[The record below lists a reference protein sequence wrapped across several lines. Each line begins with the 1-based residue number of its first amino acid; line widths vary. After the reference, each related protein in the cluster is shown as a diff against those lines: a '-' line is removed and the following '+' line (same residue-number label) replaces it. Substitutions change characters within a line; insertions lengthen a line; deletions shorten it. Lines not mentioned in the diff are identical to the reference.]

1 MYSINCDKY
10 ANVAEL
16 CTAINEKH
24 TIKQFKLAYINDE
37 NVGDIASDTYFHH
50 INYRPIWHLL
60 DIIRQTNDIGLFYRV
75 IGLHPIQFI
84 QLKKKLCEEKL
95 LKKSWSSIH
104 QPVFHT
110 DDQKDISFDAKVI
123 TVQSI
128 AFLIKQYLKA
138 MGCEN
143 MSQGYVITAVSVT
156 VLSTILGWKQP
167 KQSLHN
173 TMRSILI
180 FAIQQVIPNNTPV
193 MVIMPGE
200 DQPVSNNMSKITLT
214 AIKIVS
220 LIPDITLFTR
230 VRTSNK
236 HYFSQQLLDESDL
249 KKFNLRKFLY
259 LQYRPYY
266 NIDGRR
272 LYQDINNDVHSN
284 LLNILQQINCRT
296 QQCSILENGH
306 KIDEYNDDNWRQ
318 FVIKKINTLSC
329 QGSDFLSIETVQGDN
344 DLYDAL
350 VGIKNAN
357 VFLDYMAL
365 NNIAFFYNMILQD
378 GLQSPKEQQLV
389 KGDMFIAFVTGNII
403 ELFMQCGIF
412 LTEDVFSVIFHT
424 KVTMRHIH
432 LLQRGVILRKNMN
445 VFINRKQDNKS
456 INIQQ
461 GIRIAQKTSLQ
472 LLCTYFTGLDK
483 IIPIKESIKVIPNA
497 CSYICYSDKIIH
509 KNIDLDVS
517 LGVELREYPLPLV
530 ESFIDALSTHSTNM
544 LLLLQEYL
552 CTNRCIGI
560 SNAVLEISDIKC
572 DIISLVNNK
581 LDIFQYFTGHESLKR
596 FQQWVDMLIKQPR
609 ENDLMYELLSS
620 DEDIHYKHKAIFIVL
635 MLVMS
640 RRDCIIMGKD
650 ADYCIEIFIKPVFSD
665 ISATYDFDRLYSY
678 AKLLSA
684 PLEHQY
690 LNMRIASTLKQ
701 SIQVFYHN
709 VIPSNALPFVINN
722 EYSSSDL
729 DPSAQGILDI
739 HLKNMKS
746 KIDNLPLMRLLNG
759 SPLKLIPWV
768 SGNMVHGCT
777 PSDVQADAVSSELYV
792 LHGYTLSIDEDVC
805 QSSYHLNHTVDTNE
819 SIIEITKNSDSIT
832 TTPIKVHIM
841 DDSQNDKHN
850 TIVSSSMSI
859 NQQHSQLHN
868 NQERVYHPLSWS
880 IEQSTSNNSDI
891 CYADTSHMHNN
902 AFSTIDTTQYHRCSS
917 IVLDSDNSLVTDQEI
932 NTNTISPKDYTTV
945 NQKIHNLKHKNSDS
959 ITTTPIK
966 VHIMD
971 DSQNDKHNTV
981 VSSSMSIN
989 QQHSQLHNNQERVH
1003 HPLSWSIE
1011 QSTSNNSDIC
1021 YADTS
1026 HMHNNAF
1033 STIDTTQ
1040 YHRCSSIVLDSD
1052 NSLVIDQEINTNTIS
1067 PKDYT
1072 TVNSDVSLD
1081 STSIKVHIM
1090 DDSQNIKEHT
1100 AVYSNKANQLN
1111 MQHLDYQA
1119 ESMPYTNTNALI
1131 PLVQQDNPISSIR
1144 LEDDTNEDNAFLLK
1158 CIEEMQPTEWLS
1170 MMVDV
1175 QAEIT

>member
-1 MYSINCDKY
+1 MYSINCDQY
-10 ANVAEL
+10 ANVADL
-16 CTAINEKH
+16 CTAINGNH
-24 TIKQFKLAYINDE
+24 NIHHFKLVHDHIHDNNRVE
-37 NVGDIASDTYFHH
+37 DIASDTYFHH

-60 DIIRQTNDIGLFYRV
+60 EIIKQTNDIGLFYRV

-84 QLKKKLCEEKL
+84 QLKKKLCEEAL

-104 QPVFHT
+104 KIVFIT

-143 MSQGYVITAVSVT
+143 MLQGYVMTAGSVRI
-156 VLSTILGWKQP
+156 LSTILGWKQP
-167 KQSLHN
+167 QTTSMHN

-180 FAIQQVIPNNTPV
+180 LAIQQVIPNNTPV

-214 AIKIVS
+214 AINIVS
-220 LIPDITLFTR
+220 LMPDITLFMT
-230 VRTSNK
+230 VSPTNNYYFNK
-236 HYFSQQLLDESDL
+236 QVLTGGEIRQ
-249 KKFNLRKFLY
+249 FLY
-259 LQYRPYY
+259 LQYQPYY
-266 NIDGRR
+266 NINGRR
-272 LYQDINNDVHSN
+272 ACQDINNAVYFN
-284 LLNILQQINCRT
+284 LRNILQMINCQT
-296 QQCSILENGH
+296 QQCFILNSS

-329 QGSDFLSIETVQGDN
+329 QGSGFLSIETVQGDN

-357 VFLDYMAL
+357 VFLDNMAL
-365 NNIAFFYNMILQD
+365 NNIDLFYNMILQD

-389 KGDMFIAFVTGNII
+389 KRDMFIAFVTGNII

-445 VFINRKQDNKS
+445 ILINRTRDNKS
-456 INIQQ
+456 INIGQ
-461 GIRIAQKTSLQ
+461 GIRIAQKTALQ

-497 CSYICYSDKIIH
+497 CSQINFFDKITRQNNNLH
-509 KNIDLDVS
+509 VS

-544 LLLLQEYL
+544 LLLLQEYV
-552 CTNRCIGI
+552 CTNKCIGV
-560 SNAVLEISDIKC
+560 SNAVLEIPDIKC
-572 DIISLVNNK
+572 DIISLANNK

-640 RRDCIIMGKD
+640 RRDCIIMRKD

-665 ISATYDFDRLYSY
+665 ISSTYDFDRLYSY

-709 VIPSNALPFVINN
+709 VIPSNALPFVMNN
-722 EYSSSDL
+722 EDSI
-729 DPSAQGILDI
+729 SAVGPIVNDILKI
-739 HLKNMKS
+739 HLKDMKN
-746 KIDNLPLMRLLNG
+746 KIDNLPSMSLLNG

-768 SGNMVHGCT
+768 TGKIVYGGAT
-777 PSDVQADAVSSELYV
+777 SDVQANLVSKLYV
-792 LHGYTLSIDEDVC
+792 LHGYKLSIDEDVC
-805 QSSYHLNHTVDTNE
+805 QSSHHLNHIVDTNE
-819 SIIEITKNSDSIT
+819 SVTKVTKNTHHLKSKNSDSIT
-832 TTPIKVHIM
+832 TTPIKTYVY
-841 DDSQNDKHN
+841 DSQNDKHN
-850 TIVSSSMSI
+850 TVVSSSISI

-917 IVLDSDNSLVTDQEI
+917 IVLDSDNNLVTEQEI
-932 NTNTISPKDYTTV
+932 NTNTISSKDNTTV
-945 NQKIHNLKHKNSDS
+945 NQKIHNLKYQNSDVSLDPTYSDIVSMQQNGEDDIVEESGVSSNNIKVYPQDKQLTNTEESVSSSSCFMTNPNITVSNASDNNYQSSHSNTS
-959 ITTTPIK
+959 IYHTVDINEGVTGVTKNTHHLKSRNSDTLTTPSIK

-981 VSSSMSIN
+981 VSSSISIN
-989 QQHSQLHNNQERVH
+989 QQHSQLYNNQERVH
-1003 HPLSWSIE
+1003 HLLPWNIE

-1026 HMHNNAF
+1026 HMHNNTF

-1040 YHRCSSIVLDSD
+1040 YYSCSSI
-1052 NSLVIDQEINTNTIS
+1052 Q
-1067 PKDYT
+1067 Y
-1072 TVNSDVSLD
+1072 
-1081 STSIKVHIM
+1081 
-1090 DDSQNIKEHT
+1090 
-1100 AVYSNKANQLN
+1100 
-1111 MQHLDYQA
+1111 
-1119 ESMPYTNTNALI
+1119 
-1131 PLVQQDNPISSIR
+1131 
-1144 LEDDTNEDNAFLLK
+1144 
-1158 CIEEMQPTEWLS
+1158 
-1170 MMVDV
+1170 
-1175 QAEIT
+1175 